1 PTRAAAFGRLI
12 RVSLFPTAAAA
23 VLAGLLVGGGGAF
36 PGVGAT
42 SAPVGASLLVYH
54 GGPALNDWADREP
67 GARTRPGRPLP
78 PRAIPART
86 VPWAVALGFGIAV
99 LLATWVTP
107 AAGLW
112 TAVMAATAALYDL
125 RGRGPVL
132 GPSLLAVCR
141 ALNLGLGLFVGFV
154 LVRGDAF

>member
-1 PTRAAAFGRLI
+1 
-12 RVSLFPTAAAA
+12 
-23 VLAGLLVGGGGAF
+23 
-36 PGVGAT
+36 
-42 SAPVGASLLVYH
+42 
-54 GGPALNDWADREP
+54 ADREHD
-67 GARTRPGRPLP
+67 ARTRPDRPLP
-78 PRAIPART
+78 SRAIPARA

-107 AAGLW
+107 VAGLW

-154 LVRGDAF
+154 LVRGDAFFEPLAWALPVLYGAYVFTVSRLGRLEDGE